1 MYVAQALNSMLMSWY
16 MAGYHAGHYQGLKLA
31 AASAHKQN
39 KSKKSS

>member
-1 MYVAQALNSMLMSWY
+1 MYVAQALHSMLMSWY

-31 AASAHKQN
+31 ASAHKQN